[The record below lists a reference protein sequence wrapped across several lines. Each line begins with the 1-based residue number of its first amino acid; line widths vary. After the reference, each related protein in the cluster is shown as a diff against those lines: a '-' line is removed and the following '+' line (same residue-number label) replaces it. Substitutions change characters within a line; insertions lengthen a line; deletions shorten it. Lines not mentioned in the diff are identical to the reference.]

1 MKSVLLDSNIIIYA
15 TNDETL
21 ATQFRNKAIFCASIS
36 VIETL
41 GYPELTT
48 REALNIQGLLQ
59 AAHLLDLNPA
69 TINKAT
75 ELRQRRRMSLG
86 DAIVAATAISHDLEL
101 WTRNLKDFANLP
113 ELRVVN
119 PYAKLTQ

>member
-1 MKSVLLDSNIIIYA
+1 MKSVLLDSNIIIYT

-21 ATQFRNKAIFCASIS
+21 IAQLRGKALFYSSIS

-41 GYPELTT
+41 GYPDLTT
-48 REALNIQGLLQ
+48 REALSIQGLLQ
-59 AAHLLDLNPA
+59 VAHHLDLDPT

-86 DAIVAATAISHDLEL
+86 DAIVAATAITHDLEL

-113 ELRVVN
+113 ELRLVD
-119 PYAKLTQ
+119 PFLKLKP